1 MQIELTAKAN
11 DSNVGYA
18 AVGFSLDNMM
28 GDESV
33 IECSALNGDSLA
45 LKISYNINATA
56 DPSTKGKPTNQ
67 RLSGIEAISH
77 NTFDASTF
85 RFSGN
90 KATLGQSKGCFIP
103 TEAECYQGCN
113 GMRFSWLMKSS
124 NLLEIELSVR
134 MDTNGNAGYVGVG
147 FSTDD
152 MMGDESVIECSALQ
166 GEPLSLKLSYNINGS
181 TTTDG
186 EPTNQRLSG
195 DQVFKYFVNA
205 TASLSDGMIYCS
217 AVLNIADAV
226 SDGRLKFDTGALYY
240 LLMANGPTSANG
252 LLHHVHDVT
261 SVKPLNLSN
270 VVPSFDTDSCG
281 ILKGCFL
288 ASNPDNTPSGVAVS
302 YHVGNDSFI
311 YFELVAP
318 STSKYGTFVAVT
330 FSLDGSM
337 ANTPAVECSS
347 LGTDDL
353 SMKFSYNDASGKN
366 VRIAGEE
373 SIRNSYFTYES
384 AVFQDGQIYCKA
396 LVNVQGSPVSNEIF
410 TYTTS
415 PYVLILT
422 TGGTDKNGL
431 LPPTSSYTAA
441 LATPLSRNE
450 AKFNAGTC
458 NVEKNCVLPDECY
471 RGCNG
476 MGFSYK
482 GNDYVIECSALPN
495 QEYSLKFSYNNDSPR
510 NVRIPAEES
519 IESTY
524 FTQSN
529 IVTVDGELYCSAV
542 VDVSGWAL
550 NDQVFTYNPAQA
562 YYLLLASGFTDSNGL
577 TIHKHTYVST
587 PRLLDESDTPPNSFN
602 TATCGTKKGCF
613 ISDQPN
619 AMRASYQVLS
629 AQFIRIELSMKT
641 STITSLYL
649 ALGFSFDNQMG
660 NDNVIECSALTGQ
673 SLSMKFSYNPSH
685 TNARIKGEETIRSQY
700 FQNETA
706 AITDGVLYCT
716 AVVDVRGWPSSNGQ
730 VFQYNANQ
738 TYYLLLA
745 AGSALSSSLTQH
757 KTTDV
762 SSPRLLTDYDADS
775 SNGMNSTTKGSLI
788 KAHAILM
795 LLAWFI
801 FVPTAAM
808 FARFLRSSWPTLRPG
823 GILIWFHV
831 HRTSNSIA
839 ITLMTASFICILT
852 ANNWK
857 WKGPGSHSGKWVEAH
872 TMIGII
878 ALCLA
883 WMQPFVSAMRCNPSH
898 PRRPY
903 FNWVHRGIGATAMVL
918 ATTAIAI
925 AAYHFLSIWPH
936 QLIQLVL
943 SLVPLVLILSMSTGF
958 LLVDRK
964 DIIND
969 LNFKKVQRN
978 RELVVYIAVII
989 TAAVAI
995 TLSVFVGIGA

>member
-1 MQIELTAKAN
+1 MKSQDLMQIELTAKAN
-11 DSNVGYA
+11 ESSVGYV

-33 IECSALNGDSLA
+33 IECSALKGGSLT

-67 RLSGIEAISH
+67 RLSGIENSEYFSNAKILFTNGTIYCSGVLNVAGAVNDKWLKFDPNNMYYLLMASGPTSTTALLQHKHVVVSTNPLSLSDAISH
-77 NTFDASTF
+77 NTFDTSTC
-85 RFSGN
+85 
-90 KATLGQSKGCFIP
+90 GQSKGCFIP

-124 NLLEIELSVR
+124 DLLEIELSVR
-134 MDTNGNAGYVGVG
+134 TDANGNAGYVGVG

-166 GEPLSLKLSYNINGS
+166 GEPLSMKLSYNINGS
-181 TTTDG
+181 TTADG

-205 TASLSDGMIYCS
+205 TTSLSDGMVYCS

-240 LLMANGPTSANG
+240 LLMANGPTSANA
-252 LLHHVHDVT
+252 
-261 SVKPLNLSN
+261 KE
-270 VVPSFDTDSCG
+270 
-281 ILKGCFL
+281 KGVY
-288 ASNPDNTPSGVAVS
+288 SS
-302 YHVGNDSFI
+302 VGNDSFI

-330 FSLDGSM
+330 FSFDGSM
-337 ANTPAVECSS
+337 ANTPSIECSS
-347 LGTDDL
+347 LGADDL

-366 VRIAGEE
+366 IRIAGE
-373 SIRNSYFTYES
+373 
-384 AVFQDGQIYCKA
+384 
-396 LVNVQGSPVSNEIF
+396 EIF

-422 TGGTDKNGL
+422 TGSTDTDGL
-431 LPPTSSYTAA
+431 LPSASSYTAA

-450 AKFNAGTC
+450 ASFDAGTC

-495 QEYSLKFSYNNDSPR
+495 QKYSLKFSYNNDSPK
-510 NVRIPAEES
+510 NVRIPGEES

-529 IVTVDGELYCSAV
+529 IVTVDGELYCSAIV
-542 VDVSGWAL
+542 NVSGWAL
-550 NDQVFTYNPAQA
+550 SDQVFTYNSAQA
-562 YYLLLASGFTDSNGL
+562 YYLLLASGFTDNSGL

-587 PRLLDESDTPPNSFN
+587 PRLLDESDTPLNSFD

-673 SLSMKFSYNPSH
+673 SLSMKFSYNPNH

-775 SNGMNSTTKGSLI
+775 SNGMNSTTKGRLI